1 MAFEITE
8 KGGPWLLPAR
18 RITRS
23 EEETAAFAR
32 EVAAKLQAGDVL
44 CLSGELG
51 AGKTAFTR
59 GLVAGLRGDEG
70 SALVKSPTYT
80 ILNIYEGTP
89 PIHHFDFYRVENAGD
104 ITALGLD
111 DYWAKGISIVEWPKS
126 FCYSLPGRIIN
137 VTFEIT
143 GQNERTVEV
152 GAPHDNQNVLSRA

>member
-1 MAFEITE
+1 MALF
-8 KGGPWLLPAR
+8 PAR

-23 EEETAAFAR
+23 EEETVSFAR
-32 EVAAKLQAGDVL
+32 ELAAGLRVGDIL

-59 GLVAGLRGDEG
+59 GLVSGLRGKGGE
-70 SALVKSPTYT
+70 APVKSPTYT
-80 ILNIYEGTP
+80 ILNIYEGMP
-89 PIHHFDFYRVENAGD
+89 PIHHFDFYRVENAVD

-111 DYWAKGISIVEWPKS
+111 DYWGKGISIVEWPKS

-137 VTFEIT
+137 VTLEIT

-152 GAPHDNQNVLSRA
+152 SAPHDNPKYLLGG